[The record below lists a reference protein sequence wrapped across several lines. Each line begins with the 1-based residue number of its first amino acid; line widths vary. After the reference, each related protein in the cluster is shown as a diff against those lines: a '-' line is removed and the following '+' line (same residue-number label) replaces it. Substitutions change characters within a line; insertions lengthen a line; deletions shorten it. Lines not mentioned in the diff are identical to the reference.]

1 MIKPRLNCAVN
12 YDKMYYLFLNK
23 CSKCKSRPLL
33 LLFYALM
40 VEFIQGD
47 KIFTLAKILLKFDP
61 SNDIHVKQIS
71 IWKIVMAFETLWEK
85 FLLVKRTSSSRPNDS
100 DRRMRS
106 EISIVGET
114 TRDRDRYT
122 TKAITVTKQ

>member
-1 MIKPRLNCAVN
+1 
-12 YDKMYYLFLNK
+12 
-23 CSKCKSRPLL
+23 
-33 LLFYALM
+33 
-40 VEFIQGD
+40 
-47 KIFTLAKILLKFDP
+47 
-61 SNDIHVKQIS
+61 
-71 IWKIVMAFETLWEK
+71 MAFETLWEK

-100 DRRMRS
+100 DRRMRF

>member
-1 MIKPRLNCAVN
+1 
-12 YDKMYYLFLNK
+12 
-23 CSKCKSRPLL
+23 
-33 LLFYALM
+33 M
-40 VEFIQGD
+40 VEFIKGD
-47 KIFTLAKILLKFDP
+47 KIFTLAMILLKFEL

-85 FLLVKRTSSSRPNDS
+85 FLLVKRTSSSRRNDS

-114 TRDRDRYT
+114 ARDRDRYT
-122 TKAITVTKQ
+122 TKTITVTKQ

>member
-1 MIKPRLNCAVN
+1 
-12 YDKMYYLFLNK
+12 
-23 CSKCKSRPLL
+23 
-33 LLFYALM
+33 M